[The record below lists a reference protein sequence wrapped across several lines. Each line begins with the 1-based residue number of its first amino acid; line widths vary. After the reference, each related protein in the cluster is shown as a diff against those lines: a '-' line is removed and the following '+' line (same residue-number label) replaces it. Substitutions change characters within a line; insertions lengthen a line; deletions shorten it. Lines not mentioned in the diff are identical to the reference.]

1 MTRIEALLS
10 ARLFL
15 APQLVEGRLYFISNL
30 SGHMSLYAMDE
41 GGSVPEP
48 LLPPHIAL
56 QNPELMN
63 GKSFQV
69 FPRLGLALVMIDND
83 GDENYQP
90 MLTPLTGGFPQ
101 PAFDNFFAPFKANLI
116 ETFVEDDLAIFWV
129 EHRDKALSASFK
141 ANLATGEIV
150 KLMETKYGGFP
161 AGMNDDY
168 SKAIV
173 LEAYGAGDHVAYLWQ
188 AGKEELQLLY
198 GVPLAQRQPDQH
210 VPPNS
215 FSSAYFVQD
224 EQALLFFTSLFD
236 DQYGLGLLRFDDPA
250 NPCPV
255 VITGQA
261 HQGTGELN
269 VFEHLY
275 GSRYLLGYNIDGC
288 SWLYEGVFDADKL
301 TVRLDKVLVG
311 QPPLADGVLKGHSY
325 DKESDRYVVSHTTAV
340 SPPQL
345 VIIAGNHR
353 DQLAYQTRE
362 RVLGIPAEWMSPGE
376 DASFTSFDGLR
387 ISARLYM
394 PAAALGYEGPR
405 PLVYYIHGGPQG
417 QEHPDFAW
425 FSMPLIQFLTLKG
438 FAVFVPNVRGSTGY
452 GFAYMNKVVRD
463 WGGQDRLDHVHA
475 MTHILPQDERI
486 DSSRAGVVGRSY
498 GGFMT
503 LTQAG
508 RHPELWSAAVDMF
521 GPYNLLTFADR
532 VPESWKPYIA
542 MVVGDPVKEP
552 EFMKERSPSTYI
564 HQIQCPLLVIQ
575 GKNDPRVWEQES
587 RELVEEL
594 RGMGKQVDYLMFED
608 EGHDVLKFD
617 NRVRCYNAITDFF
630 TAHLRPHL
638 RP

>member
-15 APQLVEGRLYFISNL
+15 APQLVDKRVYFISNL
-30 SGHMSLYAMDE
+30 SGQMSLYGMDE

-63 GKSFQV
+63 GKSFQI
-69 FPRLGLALVMIDND
+69 FPRLGLALVMIDNN

-90 MLTPLTGGFPQ
+90 MLVPLTGGFPE
-101 PAFDNFFAPFKANLI
+101 PAFDNFFAPFKTNLI

-129 EHRDKALSASFK
+129 EYRDQPLSASFK

-161 AGMNDDY
+161 AGMNEDY

-188 AGKEELQLLY
+188 DGKEELELLF
-198 GVPLAQRQPDQH
+198 GVPLAQRQPGQQ

-215 FSSAYFVQD
+215 FSSSYFVQD

-236 DQYGLGLLRFDDPA
+236 DQYGLGLLRFDDLG
-250 NPCPV
+250 NPCAV
-255 VITGQA
+255 TITGQA
-261 HQGTGELN
+261 HEGTGELN
-269 VFEHLY
+269 AFEHLA
-275 GSRYLLGYNIDGC
+275 GNRYLVGYNIDGC
-288 SWLYEGVFDADKL
+288 SWLYEGAFDADRL
-301 TVRLDKVLVG
+301 TMRLDKVLVG
-311 QPPLADGVLKGHSY
+311 QPPLAGGVLKGYSY
-325 DKESDRYVVSHTTAV
+325 DKGSDRYVVSHTTAV

-345 VIIAGNHR
+345 VIIAGKNR

-362 RVLGIPAEWMSPGE
+362 RVLGIPAAWMSPGE

-387 ISARLYM
+387 VSARLYM
-394 PAAALGYEGPR
+394 PAAALGYEGAR
-405 PLVYYIHGGPQG
+405 PLVYYIHGGPQS

-452 GFAYMNKVVRD
+452 GYAYMNKVVRD

-475 MTHILPQDERI
+475 MTQVLPQDERI
-486 DSSRAGVVGRSY
+486 DTSRAGVVGRSY

-521 GPYNLLTFADR
+521 GPYNMLTFADR

-542 MVVGDPVKEP
+542 MLVGDPVTES

-564 HQIQCPLLVIQ
+564 HQIECPLLVIQ

-617 NRVRCYNAITDFF
+617 NRVRCYNAITEFF
-630 TAHLRPHL
+630 TAHLRP
-638 RP
+638 

>member
-1 MTRIEALLS
+1 MIRIESLLS

-15 APQLVEGRLYFISNL
+15 VPQLVDHRLYFISNL
-30 SGHMSLYAMDE
+30 SGRMSLYAMDE

-69 FPRLGLALVMIDND
+69 YPELVQIMVMIDDN

-90 MLTPLTGGFPQ
+90 MLIPLSGGFPE
-101 PAFDNFFAPFKANLI
+101 PAFANAFAPYKTNL
-116 ETFVEDDLAIFWV
+116 VEAFPEDNVAIFWA
-129 EHRDKALSASFK
+129 EWRDKPLSVSFW

-150 KLMETKYGGFP
+150 QLMESTYGGFP
-161 AGMNDDY
+161 VGMTDDY
-168 SKAIV
+168 GQAIV
-173 LEAYGAGDHVAYLWQ
+173 MEAYGAGDHVAYLWQ
-188 AGKEELQLLY
+188 KGVEERELLY
-198 GVPLAQRQPDQH
+198 GVPLADRQPGQH
-210 VPPNS
+210 VPANS
-215 FSSAYFVQD
+215 FSNAYFVQD
-224 EQALLFFTSLFD
+224 NQALLFYNSIFD
-236 DQYGLGLLRFDDPA
+236 DKYGLGLLTFADPA
-250 NPCPV
+250 HPRPV
-255 VITGQA
+255 AITGQA
-261 HQGTGELN
+261 HEGVGELSD
-269 VFEHLY
+269 FAHLA
-275 GSRYLLGYNIDGC
+275 GNRYLIGYNIDGC
-288 SWLYEGVFDADKL
+288 SWLYEGVFDADAL
-301 TVRLDKVLVG
+301 MMTLDKVVVG
-311 QPPLADGVLKGHSY
+311 QPPLHGGVLKGYHY
-325 DKESDRYVVSHTTAV
+325 DKGSDRYVVSYTTAV

-345 VIIAGNHR
+345 VVIAGADR

-362 RVLGIPAEWMSPGE
+362 RVLGIPADWLSPGE

-387 ISARLYM
+387 VSARLYM
-394 PAAALGYEGPR
+394 PASSLNYHGPR
-405 PLVYYIHGGPQG
+405 PLVYYIHGGPQS

-425 FSMPLIQFLTLKG
+425 FSMPLIQFLTLRG

-452 GFAYMNKVVRD
+452 GFAYMNRVVRD

-475 MTHILPQDERI
+475 MTEVLPQDARL
-486 DSSRAGVVGRSY
+486 DVSRAGVVGRSY

-542 MVVGDPVKEP
+542 MLVGDPVTEP
-552 EFMKERSPSTYI
+552 DFMRERSPSTYI

-594 RGMGKQVDYLMFED
+594 RGMGKEVDYLMFAD

-617 NRVRCYNAITDFF
+617 NRVRCYNAIVDFF
-630 TAHLRPHL
+630 AAHLRP
-638 RP
+638 